1 MVRLSSAA
9 PRRNESK
16 SIGATL
22 VRHWSAMLLGA
33 LLLVALAALSI
44 LHDDMHMS
52 EAVLNAIG
60 EVESGSKNMAV
71 VEAASSV
78 TGAGAAGAA
87 ASTNVG
93 RAASEEGD
101 GFGALPSSLRGS
113 GTSINAVAENQP
125 NDDPHKVAGLSCAKY
140 GGPSDEIA
148 AEMVYWKDIPKDSAY
163 VSPFREYGPEKKY
176 LTFEPDEG
184 GFNNIRMS
192 METAVAMA
200 HAMGRTLVMPPEQ
213 KMYLLWKKDKH
224 SKNTLSFE
232 DFYHFD
238 SVAVEHAGV
247 EVISTQEFFE
257 REIMS
262 GNIRHPQ
269 TGEIM
274 HPPNNKTDWHG
285 IGTYHSETFMELAGF
300 LREAGISSTW
310 DYSECVVAFP
320 KRTGPGT
327 SNELEGMLQDILNEG
342 DGAARERSYDGN
354 PTPVDASPRDRMRE
368 ILAHRNQLCM
378 YNDTLQQAPVF
389 HFPGG
394 GKYRLLVHFYAFM
407 FFEDYR
413 QDLWTKR
420 FVRDHLRY
428 VDEIQCAAARVVAA
442 VREKARE
449 HGNPEGLFDSFHIR
463 RGDLQYKDCFI
474 EANEILDNVRHLLVE
489 KSTIFIATDERN
501 MTYFDPLREHYHLYF
516 LHDFMDEVGSMN
528 KNFYGM
534 LDQRIAS
541 RGRTF
546 FGTYYSTFTGF
557 ITRMR
562 GYHDQLDSEEYVR
575 TGDSPSYYFVPK
587 RFLNSVHH
595 YKGLHGPFWA
605 REFPVSWRDIDR
617 PMR

>member
-1 MVRLSSAA
+1 
-9 PRRNESK
+9 
-16 SIGATL
+16 
-22 VRHWSAMLLGA
+22 
-33 LLLVALAALSI
+33 
-44 LHDDMHMS
+44 
-52 EAVLNAIG
+52 
-60 EVESGSKNMAV
+60 
-71 VEAASSV
+71 
-78 TGAGAAGAA
+78 
-87 ASTNVG
+87 
-93 RAASEEGD
+93 
-101 GFGALPSSLRGS
+101 
-113 GTSINAVAENQP
+113 
-125 NDDPHKVAGLSCAKY
+125 
-140 GGPSDEIA
+140 
-148 AEMVYWKDIPKDSAY
+148 
-163 VSPFREYGPEKKY
+163 
-176 LTFEPDEG
+176 
-184 GFNNIRMS
+184 

-213 KMYLLWKKDKH
+213 KMYLLGKKDKH

-247 EVISTQEFFE
+247 EVISTEEFLE

-269 TGEIM
+269 TRDFM
-274 HPPNNKTDWHG
+274 HPPQNKTDWHG
-285 IGTYHSETFMELAGF
+285 IGTYHSQTFKELASF

-310 DYSECVVAFP
+310 DYSECIVAFP

-327 SNELEGMLQDILNEG
+327 SNELEGLLQDILNDG
-342 DGAARERSYDGN
+342 DRQARMRSYDGN

-368 ILAHRNQLCM
+368 MLAGRDHLCV
-378 YNDTLQQAPVF
+378 YNETLQQAPVF

-394 GKYRLLVHFYAFM
+394 GKYRLLIHFYAFM

-442 VREKARE
+442 VRQKARH
-449 HGNPEGLFDSFHIR
+449 HGNPHGLFDSFHIR

-474 EANEILDNVRHLLVE
+474 EADEILDNVGNLLLE
-489 KSTIFIATDERN
+489 KNSTIFIATDERN

-516 LHDFMDEVGSMN
+516 LHDFMDEVGSIN

-546 FGTYYSTFTGF
+546 FGVSWPHFN
-557 ITRMR
+557 
-562 GYHDQLDSEEYVR
+562 
-575 TGDSPSYYFVPK
+575 FVP
-587 RFLNSVHH
+587 FV
-595 YKGLHGPFWA
+595 GA
-605 REFPVSWRDIDR
+605 IDCIHISR
-617 PMR
+617 IPTLLLPSIF